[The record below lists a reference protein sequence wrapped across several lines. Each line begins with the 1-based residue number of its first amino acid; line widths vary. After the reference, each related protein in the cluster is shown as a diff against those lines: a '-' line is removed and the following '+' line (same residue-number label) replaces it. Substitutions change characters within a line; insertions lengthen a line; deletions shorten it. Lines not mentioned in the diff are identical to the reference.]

1 MSNETTGPL
10 QAPPSEWT
18 VEPIR
23 ENLSVFETHGH
34 YHIRLSHAIRDETGH
49 IAYVAVSE
57 EDAQRIVT
65 AMRQKTTEPT
75 GARLTDADIA
85 ELQRCVERSGT
96 YADEWLIS
104 PDDVAALLADRA
116 ALVAEVHGWRQVAEE
131 ERRTREIAQER
142 YGNAL
147 GEQSAL
153 EAQIAAMR
161 PLVEALAT
169 EIDPEDD
176 HLFCTR
182 CVSTAGRWLGHTHEM
197 VHEPDCIIVK
207 ARALLARESGEG
219 TGE

>member
-1 MSNETTGPL
+1 MSNETDDGFYLIGTPGSMAAGSNMVKL
-10 QAPPSEWT
+10 EPP
-18 VEPIR
+18 PI
-23 ENLSVFETHGH
+23 
-34 YHIRLSHAIRDETGH
+34 
-49 IAYVAVSE
+49 
-57 EDAQRIVT
+57 
-65 AMRQKTTEPT
+65 EPT

-85 ELQRCVERSGT
+85 ELQRCVKRSGK

-161 PLVEALAT
+161 PLVEALAGIVDIN
-169 EIDPEDD
+169 IDDSLVCASCEGLLGP
-176 HLFCTR
+176 
-182 CVSTAGRWLGHTHEM
+182 GRTHA
-197 VHEPDCIIVK
+197 PDCAK
-207 ARALLARESGEG
+207 MQARALAATWQTEPQKGDDIHGDEN
-219 TGE
+219 